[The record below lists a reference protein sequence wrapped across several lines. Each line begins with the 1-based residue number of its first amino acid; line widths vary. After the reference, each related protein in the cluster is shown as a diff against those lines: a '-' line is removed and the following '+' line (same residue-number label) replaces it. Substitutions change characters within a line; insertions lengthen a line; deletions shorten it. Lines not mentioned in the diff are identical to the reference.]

1 MTETT
6 TERPSFDATSPL
18 YVRGVLDD
26 IAYDERYEF
35 MVRTQVVAEDWRC
48 TQTLVGIELAV
59 RRPDAITGKDGTG
72 YGGVRWLSPHA
83 SRSDVVRTAFGAILA
98 YNEHEVREFFRY
110 RDRAIFNPHGDIDAL
125 WEAAAHTDYNERPS
139 A

>member
-1 MTETT
+1 VT
-6 TERPSFDATSPL
+6 FDATSPL

-35 MVRTQVVAEDWRC
+35 LVRTQELPLSADPYEPPP
-48 TQTLVGIELAV
+48 VGIELAV

-98 YNEHEVREFFRY
+98 YNEHEAREFFRY